1 MDYNIIIEQLASK
14 LAHAI
19 AIAEGGLI
27 EGTLPWRIHN
37 PGDLCLGDR
46 GYGVDQN
53 KTVYLKADPLADI
66 NDKTDGFSA
75 LRRECTAILT
85 GASFEYSPSDTFE
98 AVSSRWTGND
108 AAGDWCRHVTDN
120 LGVQPLD
127 TLVSWVKASTETSS

>member
-1 MDYNIIIEQLASK
+1 MDYDILIEQLASK

-19 AIAEGGLI
+19 AIAEGGLV

-37 PGDLCLGDR
+37 PGDLELGDR
-46 GYGVDQN
+46 GYGICES
-53 KTVYLKADPLADI
+53 KTIYVKADPTASLYD
-66 NDKTDGFSA
+66 DTDGFSA

-98 AVSSRWTGND
+98 QMSSRWTGND
-108 AAGDWCRHVTDN
+108 NQGAWCKIVTDN

-127 TLVSWVKASTETSS
+127 RLVDWVKASQD